1 MQRHYELA
9 FLVDS
14 DQATQAHD
22 LAERYSSTITDA
34 GGTVHRLEHWGRRN
48 LAYPIQNRTKAF
60 YVLINL
66 ECDAP
71 TRDELQRS
79 LQFNDNI
86 LRHLLIRR
94 SEAVTKASQLI
105 AHQHSDAPKDTA
117 EAAPKDTAE
126 AAPKDT
132 AEAAP
137 KDTAEAAPKDT
148 AEAAP
153 KDTAEAAPKDT
164 AEAAPKDTA
173 EAAPKDTAEA
183 APDQSA
189 DSPPEP
195 GADPPEPVSENTKT
209 GNSEPPAPDKV

>member
-105 AHQHSDAPKDTA
+105 AHQHSDAQHAPRKTRPKPPRKTR
-117 EAAPKDTAE
+117 PKPPRKTR
-126 AAPKDT
+126 PKPPRKT
-132 AEAAP
+132 RP
-137 KDTAEAAPKDT
+137 KPPRKTRPKPPRKT
-148 AEAAP
+148 RP
-153 KDTAEAAPKDT
+153 KPPRKTRPKPPRKT
-164 AEAAPKDTA
+164 RPKPPRKTR
-173 EAAPKDTAEA
+173 PKPPRT
-183 APDQSA
+183 
-189 DSPPEP
+189 SPPT
-195 GADPPEPVSENTKT
+195 ARRN
-209 GNSEPPAPDKV
+209 PALTRPSR